1 MQQISQTSLII
12 TPPSWMEEVI
22 ASFSGSLDSEEE
34 RMGLSVYL
42 ARHNAERGGGPFGAA
57 VFAGD
62 ALVAVGVNQ
71 VLASGFSIAHAEIV
85 ALMQAQRR
93 LGEPVSAMRGPV
105 TLVTSAEPCCQCFG
119 ALIWAGVER
128 LVCGATT
135 GDVEAIGF
143 DEGPKPVDWPSVL
156 KARGIEV
163 VLGVLGDEARS
174 VLSEYVR
181 RGGTIYGPPK
191 RTVG

>member
-1 MQQISQTSLII
+1 MK
-12 TPPSWMEEVI
+12 EAI
-22 ASFSGSLDSEEE
+22 ASFSGSLSGEEE
-34 RMGLSVYL
+34 RMGLAIYL

-62 ALVAVGVNQ
+62 TLVAVGVNQ
-71 VLASGFSIAHAEIV
+71 VLACGFSIAHAEVV
-85 ALMQAQRR
+85 ALMQAQQS
-93 LGEPVSAMRGPV
+93 LGEPASARRRPV

-143 DEGPKPVDWPSVL
+143 DEGPKPVDWTNVL
-156 KARGIEV
+156 QARGIEV
-163 VLGVLGDEARS
+163 VLGVRQDEARG
-174 VLSEYVR
+174 VLSEYAR
-181 RGGTIYGPPK
+181 RGGTIYGPSKP
-191 RTVG
+191 TVG